1 MYLPAWW
8 SIAWISSIFYDCYYP
23 VVGDLLILL
32 LSWKKL
38 FVVRIILFLFP
49 KKLVFISFWSNW
61 VKSLMSYDWF
71 KKPNALVMNCLFT
84 RGERKNTFTKWSL
97 VVCLFES
104 TCTRAYQTSTSSLS
118 LFDSRSN
125 RRKMHPITYALTYLE
140 LMGYDQVA
148 LAAWQQTIP
157 ISVFWLAPFYWK
169 NLKNQEIYVPSQGS
183 TYLWIKLAWK
193 WLVSESN
200 SHYNLAAMI
209 NKSIFNGFVWR

>member
-1 MYLPAWW
+1 MLFCKKNFLRFPILVGQIVARGAPCTSLMYLPAWW

-49 KKLVFISFWSNW
+49 KKLVFNSFWSSW

-140 LMGYDQVA
+140 LVGYDRIA

-169 NLKNQEIYVPSQGS
+169 KFKKSGDLR
-183 TYLWIKLAWK
+183 A
-193 WLVSESN
+193 VS
-200 SHYNLAAMI
+200 
-209 NKSIFNGFVWR
+209 GFHLSVN